1 MNKKWILLF
10 LLGLININL
19 SLFAQ
24 QPERRRT
31 EFNELREKRIAF
43 ISQTMKLT
51 AEETKTFWPL
61 CNELQGKKIQLN
73 QRLRRALSQFTGNE
87 RNRRKHTE
95 NEYKEIV
102 NLHTQ
107 FRIDEAK
114 LDEEYTLKFAKVISY
129 EKIFLYQQAERQFER
144 QMLDQRREQTPEN
157 RRRP

>member
-1 MNKKWILLF
+1 
-10 LLGLININL
+10 
-19 SLFAQ
+19 
-24 QPERRRT
+24 
-31 EFNELREKRIAF
+31 LREKRIAF

-51 AEETKTFWPL
+51 AKETKTFWPL